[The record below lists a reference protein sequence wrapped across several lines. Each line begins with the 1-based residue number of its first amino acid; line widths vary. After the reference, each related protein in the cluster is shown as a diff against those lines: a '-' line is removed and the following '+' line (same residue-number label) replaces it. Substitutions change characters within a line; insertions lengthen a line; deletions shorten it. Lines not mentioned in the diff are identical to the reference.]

1 MNPDNASRQMIER
14 PPLSEGPL
22 ALRERRVEPWL
33 RVDWQKF
40 WLTVRGSEW
49 RSLALVPAGQ
59 GAPADFTLTV
69 AVSLART
76 GMTHLGVPIR
86 VVDATRVPLKQ
97 MMQLIDEVN
106 NCIAAGDL
114 VIIAL
119 STTSESPITV
129 SVARAADSALL
140 CIMMERM
147 AIADAK
153 STVDHVGQQKFI
165 GSAVFHPN
173 GERAE

>member
-1 MNPDNASRQMIER
+1 MTPDNASRQMIER
-14 PPLSEGPL
+14 PPVSEGPL

-33 RVDWQKF
+33 RVDWQRF
-40 WLTVRGSEW
+40 WLTVRGREW

-59 GAPADFTLTV
+59 GAPADFTLTI

-76 GMTHLGVPIR
+76 GMMHLGVPIR

-106 NCIAAGDL
+106 NCIASGDL

-119 STTSESPITV
+119 STTAESPITV

-173 GERAE
+173 GERA